1 MSYDVAIQAT
11 NLSKAYRTYRQPSDR
26 LKQALHNR
34 LQSIFRAFV
43 KTWPERRY
51 YSEQWALHPFNL
63 EIRRGE
69 TIAIIGKNG
78 SGKSTLLSLL
88 CGTTAATSGEVKLFG
103 RVGALLE
110 LGSGFN
116 PEFTGRENVFL
127 NASLLGLSTTETESR
142 IQEIASFADI
152 GEYFDQPIKTY
163 SSGMTMRLAF
173 SVIAHVD
180 CDILVIDEAL
190 AVGDAYFQQKCLRW
204 LRQFQKKGT
213 VLFVSHDVGAVLS
226 LCSRAV
232 WLNDGK
238 TQMIGASKEVCEAY
252 NAFIHEMTT
261 GQKIHLPRP
270 VPIEGPSDES
280 PQAGQSRSSSTA
292 SSETAAVGDVMS
304 AALPEPPQSQSPVFD
319 TFANSD
325 GFGTGM
331 AKIISGNLLSIN
343 GAALPMLEGGEV
355 VQLIVEIQAQQALHS
370 VIVGFI
376 IKDRLGQPIVGDN
389 TLVRNSGRTFNLSE
403 FDTATVSF
411 EFQMPLLAAGRYAIT
426 LAVATG
432 SLAEHVQHHWVH
444 DALMFDV
451 HSTIGGVVF
460 ALPSSR
466 TTISINKDQV
476 NSYGSAKRQ
485 SK

>member
-1 MSYDVAIQAT
+1 MSYDVAILAT
-11 NLSKAYRTYRQPSDR
+11 NLSKAYRTYREPSDR

-34 LQSIFRAFV
+34 LQSIFQTFV

-51 YSEQWALHPFNL
+51 YSEQWALHPINL

-69 TIAIIGKNG
+69 TVAIIGKNG

-88 CGTTAATSGEVKLFG
+88 CGTSTATSGEVKLFG

-116 PEFTGRENVFL
+116 PEYTGRENVFL

-152 GEYFDQPIKTY
+152 GEYFDRPIKTY

-252 NAFIHEMTT
+252 NAYIHKMTT
-261 GQKIHLPRP
+261 GQKIHTQRP
-270 VPIEGPSDES
+270 VSIEEPSDES
-280 PQAGQSRSSSTA
+280 AQTGGQSRRDSSTA
-292 SSETAAVGDVMS
+292 SSETAAVGNVMPV
-304 AALPEPPQSQSPVFD
+304 ALPEPPQSQSSVFD

-325 GFGTGM
+325 SFGTGM

-343 GAALPMLEGGEV
+343 DTALPMLEGGEIV
-355 VQLIVEIQAQQALHS
+355 KLIVEIQAQQALNS
-370 VIVGFI
+370 AIVGFI
-376 IKDRLGQPIVGDN
+376 IKDRLGQPVFGDN

-411 EFQMPLLAAGRYAIT
+411 EFQMPLLAAGRYTIT

-432 SLAEHVQHHWVH
+432 SLAEHVQHHWLH

-466 TTISINKDQV
+466 TTILINKGQA
-476 NSYGSAKRQ
+476 NS
-485 SK
+485 